1 MNLHNELEALDT
13 ASLEELRAAW
23 RRHLGLPPKLRSS
36 LLLRYI
42 LAWRLQV
49 KAHGGFDPRTRA
61 LLLREPM
68 GPEALLEVGT
78 IVGRVWQGVHHEVEI
93 TEQGPLYRGR
103 HWKSLSEVAR
113 QITGTRWNGPRFFG
127 LRQQA

>member
-1 MNLHNELEALDT
+1 MNLHNELEALET

-23 RRHLGLPPKLRSS
+23 RRHVGAPPKLRSPQ
-36 LLLRYI
+36 LLRYI

-78 IVGRVWQGVHHEVEI
+78 IVGRVWQGVRHEVEI